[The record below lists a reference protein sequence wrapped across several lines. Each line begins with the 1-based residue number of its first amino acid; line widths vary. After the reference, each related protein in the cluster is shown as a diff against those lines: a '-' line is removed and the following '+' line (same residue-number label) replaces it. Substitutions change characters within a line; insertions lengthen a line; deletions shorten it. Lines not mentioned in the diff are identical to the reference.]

1 MSFEVRTT
9 NRFER
14 SAKSL
19 LKRYRS
25 LKADLMEFICSLES
39 NPFQGTELSP
49 GIRKIRIAVASK
61 GRGKSGGA
69 RIITYTIEI
78 RKNEVTVYLIDI
90 YDKSDYSTVDVAVI
104 NKAIEDM
111 GL

>member
-1 MSFEVRTT
+1 
-9 NRFER
+9 
-14 SAKSL
+14 
-19 LKRYRS
+19 
-25 LKADLMEFICSLES
+25 MEFICSLES

-78 RKNEVTVYLIDI
+78 RKNEGTVYLIDI
-90 YDKSDYSTVDVAVI
+90 YDKSDFSTVDVGVI

>member
-1 MSFEVRTT
+1 MNFEVRTT

-25 LKADLMEFICSLES
+25 LKAVLMHS
-39 NPFQGTELSP
+39 
-49 GIRKIRIAVASK
+49 IAFK

-69 RIITYTIEI
+69 RIITYTIEV
-78 RKNEVTVYLIDI
+78 RENEGTVYLIDI
-90 YDKSDYSTVDVAVI
+90 YDKSDYSTIDVAVI
-104 NKAIEDM
+104 NKVIEDVR
-111 GL
+111 L